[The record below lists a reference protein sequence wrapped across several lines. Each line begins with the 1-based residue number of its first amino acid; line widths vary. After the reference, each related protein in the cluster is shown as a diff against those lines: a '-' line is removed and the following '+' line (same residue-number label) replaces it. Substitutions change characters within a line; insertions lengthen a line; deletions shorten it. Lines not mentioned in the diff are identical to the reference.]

1 MARPQK
7 EGIDYFPL
15 DVNMDFDDKFQLLE
29 AKYGIIGFGIIVK
42 LFMKIYSNGY
52 YYKWGEKESLLHSK
66 RVNVN
71 INEVNVIINDAIKWG
86 IFDEGLYQKYQ
97 ILTST
102 GIQKRF
108 LEAVKRRNKIDIIQ
122 DFWLLSAETTI
133 NVNINFVNVDIG
145 TQRIVIVKNSK
156 EKNSNSSNTAA
167 ENLPEENAVKI
178 LADHYLNLTGRLA
191 NDQDYVS
198 ITEALNKKTSI
209 PITIDSKIKVIKHTM
224 DRLTKQKNYD
234 GFNRIKSFKFF
245 LDAIFEEYKK
255 LELTGGGNVARDRE
269 DDTGDSTEDR
279 SGIGI
284 EI

>member
-86 IFDEGLYQKYQ
+86 IFDEGLYQKHQ

-167 ENLPEENAVKI
+167 EIPEENAVKI